1 MLALLA
7 DIGSTF
13 TKVVVA
19 DLEAEEIVCT
29 AQAPT
34 TREQDITIG
43 LQEALRA
50 IEEGIPLR
58 ELQIAYKLACSSAA
72 GGLRMVTVGLIP
84 ELTVEAAKRAALGA
98 GAKVVGVFSHQL
110 TEQDL
115 AAIDELRPDILLLS
129 GGTDGGDEKV
139 ILHNAKAIAS
149 SPTRAPVVVAGN
161 RVVAHRV
168 ADILRSRGLEV
179 WITENVMPEVD
190 QLNIR
195 PAQEAIREVFLRR
208 IVEAKGLKNAESFF
222 SGVLM
227 PTPRAV
233 LKAAQLLTEGTD
245 EEEGWGD
252 LMVVDVGGATIDV
265 HSIGYGQP
273 TTPGALLKGLPEPFV
288 KRTVEGDIG
297 IRYNAPT
304 ILEVAGRK
312 RLCQAIGRDQPDLE
326 TIIEDLSRDVS
337 RLPQNEAEFQVDI
350 GLARMAVEIATD
362 RHVGTLQFVYTPF
375 GELALQYGKD
385 LTEVSYLIGTGGIF
399 AHSPEPRRVLEGGLF
414 DIQNP
419 ASLRPKEPQML
430 LDKQY
435 IMAAMGLLADR
446 RPTISLRIMK
456 RYLQAIY

>member
-1 MLALLA
+1 MLALFA

-19 DLEAEEIVCT
+19 ELEEEEIVCT
-29 AQAPT
+29 AQAAT

-50 IEEGIPLR
+50 IEERIPLR
-58 ELQIAYKLACSSAA
+58 KSQIAYKLACSSAA

-84 ELTVEAAKRAALGA
+84 GLTVEAAKRAALGA
-98 GAKVVGVFSHQL
+98 GAKVVGFFSHQL

-115 AAIDELRPDILLLS
+115 AAADELRPDILLLA
-129 GGTDGGDEKV
+129 GGTDGGNEKV
-139 ILHNAKAIAS
+139 ILHNAEAIAS
-149 SPTRAPVVVAGN
+149 SLTRAPVVVAGN
-161 RVVAHRV
+161 RVVAQQV
-168 ADILRSRGLEV
+168 AGILRARGLEV
-179 WITENVMPEVD
+179 WVTENVMPEVD
-190 QLNIR
+190 HLNIR
-195 PAQEAIREVFLRR
+195 PAQEAIREIFLKR
-208 IVEAKGLKNAESFF
+208 IVEAKGLKNAERFF

-227 PTPRAV
+227 PTPSAV
-233 LKAAQLLTEGTD
+233 LKAAQLLAEGID

-252 LMVVDVGGATIDV
+252 LMVVDVGGATTDV

-273 TTPGALLKGLPEPFV
+273 TTSGALLKGLPEPFA

-297 IRYNAPT
+297 IRYNAST

-312 RLCQAIGRDQPDLE
+312 RLCQAMGRDEIALE
-326 TIIEDLSRDVS
+326 VIIDDLSRDVS
-337 RLPQNEAEFQVDI
+337 RLPRDEAESQVDI
-350 GLARMAVEIATD
+350 GLARTAVEIAVD